1 MAFDAPVVLVVD
13 DNESARR
20 LVRMGL
26 ELEGVTVVEA
36 DTLARARQYLNR
48 RMSGVVLD
56 RELPD
61 GDGLTLLADIGATC
75 PDANVVVT
83 YAPTTPVYPLA
94 VV

>member
-36 DTLARARQYLNR
+36 DTLARARQYLHHR
-48 RMSGVVLD
+48 LV
-56 RELPD
+56 
-61 GDGLTLLADIGATC
+61 GLRLAAFD
-75 PDANVVVT
+75 
-83 YAPTTPVYPLA
+83 LR
-94 VV
+94 